1 MSGAANTLEYSRI
14 TYVTPAPRRGYPMK
28 VPMRQLKIVVGSL
41 FLPLSLGIGACG
53 NATTVEV
60 SSDGTARAASLAEL
74 KQVLQNNRGV
84 KRVLLAPGNYGTL
97 SLKGVRFASKVVVE
111 AADPRRAPTFQGLVL
126 RDVGNLVIRN
136 VAVKPTRKA
145 DPAARY
151 GALLM
156 GSDNI
161 ELDGVAFV
169 GPGPGIDRSYLA
181 GVMLRSGQNIVV
193 TRSYFAN
200 FRHGLE
206 LLNVENTRIVLNEFE
221 KLQTD
226 AIRGGGVN
234 RLLIANN
241 VMTGFSPQ
249 SKDHPDGI
257 QLWSTNQQK
266 PSTDIEIRGN
276 LIARGNGSPVQGIF
290 IRDTKLKLPFE
301 RVEISQNLVI
311 GGLWNGLSVSGAR
324 RITVTNNCIVSRSDQ
339 KSWIRIDYAREFQV
353 NANLAVRYLYNGK
366 YSRTLAAKNRTSG
379 TYDGPSAPVIAEWV
393 RVTPGFKNYRGPV
406 LRRLL
411 KGS

>member
-1 MSGAANTLEYSRI
+1 MEYSRI
-14 TYVTPAPRRGYPMK
+14 TYVTRASRHSYPTK
-28 VPMRQLKIVVGSL
+28 VPMKRLKIVVGSL

-84 KRVLLAPGNYGTL
+84 KRVLLAQGNYGTL

-126 RDVGNLVIRN
+126 RDVGNLAIRN

-241 VMTGFSPQ
+241 VMTGFSPRP
-249 SKDHPDGI
+249 KDHPDGI
-257 QLWSTNQQK
+257 QIWSTNQKK
-266 PSTDIEIRGN
+266 PGTDIEIRGN
-276 LIARGNGSPVQGIF
+276 LVARGDGAPTQGVF
-290 IRDTKLKLPFE
+290 IRDTKLKMPFQ
-301 RVEISQNLVI
+301 RLKISDNLII
-311 GGLWNGLSVSGAR
+311 GGLWNGISVSGAQGVT
-324 RITVTNNCIVSRSDQ
+324 ITNNCVVSRSDQ
-339 KSWIRIDYAREFQV
+339 KSWIRLGHTRQMQV
-353 NANLAVRYLYNGK
+353 IRNIAVQYLYNGK
-366 YSRTLAAKNRTSG
+366 ANQSLAKKNRKNG
-379 TYDGPSAPVIAEWV
+379 AYDGPAAPIIAEWL
-393 RVTPGFKNYRGPV
+393 RVTPGFEDYRGPV

-411 KGS
+411 RGS